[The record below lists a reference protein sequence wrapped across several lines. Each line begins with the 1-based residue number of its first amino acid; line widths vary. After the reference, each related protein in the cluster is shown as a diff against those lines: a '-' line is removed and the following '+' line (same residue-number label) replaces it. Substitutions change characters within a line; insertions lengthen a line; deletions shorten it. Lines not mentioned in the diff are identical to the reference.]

1 MNDEQ
6 YKKGL
11 ISTFSAFTIWALA
24 VVFWKQIKHVAPFE
38 ILTHR
43 IIWSFVFILLIF
55 LISNKYQFSRTG
67 NLSKNFKYLLLTSF
81 LLCANWVTFI
91 WAVNSGHVIE
101 CSLGYFINPLVNVL
115 LGWLFFSEKLRK
127 FQTLSVILAILGVLV
142 LTISYGQFPWISF
155 VLAGTFGLY
164 GMVRKKINISSIP
177 GFGAEMLF
185 ALPFALGYLLFLNS
199 QGTISFLH
207 IGLRTDLLIIATGVV
222 TAVPLLL
229 FNNGV
234 RWLPL
239 KTVGFIQYLTPS
251 GMFILGVFVY
261 NEPFSTARLI
271 SFIIIWIALAI
282 YTVDNYYR
290 HRSVKK
296 Q

>member
-91 WAVNSGHVIE
+91 WAVNSGHVVE

-115 LGWLFFSEKLRK
+115 LGWLFFREKLRK
-127 FQTLSVILAILGVLV
+127 FQTISVILAILGVLV

-164 GMVRKKINISSIP
+164 GLVRKKINISSIP
-177 GFGAEMLF
+177 GFGVEMLF

-199 QGTISFLH
+199 QGTISFLN

-234 RWLPL
+234 RRLPL

-251 GMFILGVFVY
+251 GMFILGVFIY
-261 NEPFSTARLI
+261 NEPFSTAKLI

-290 HRSVKK
+290 RRSAKK

>member
-1 MNDEQ
+1 
-6 YKKGL
+6 
-11 ISTFSAFTIWALA
+11 
-24 VVFWKQIKHVAPFE
+24 
-38 ILTHR
+38 
-43 IIWSFVFILLIF
+43 
-55 LISNKYQFSRTG
+55 
-67 NLSKNFKYLLLTSF
+67 
-81 LLCANWVTFI
+81 
-91 WAVNSGHVIE
+91 
-101 CSLGYFINPLVNVL
+101 
-115 LGWLFFSEKLRK
+115 
-127 FQTLSVILAILGVLV
+127 
-142 LTISYGQFPWISF
+142 
-155 VLAGTFGLY
+155 
-164 GMVRKKINISSIP
+164 MVRKKINISSIP

>member
-91 WAVNSGHVIE
+91 WAVNSGHVVE

-115 LGWLFFSEKLRK
+115 LGWLFFREKLRK
-127 FQTLSVILAILGVLV
+127 FQTISVILAILGVLV

-164 GMVRKKINISSIP
+164 GMIRKKINISSIP
-177 GFGAEMLF
+177 GFGVEMLF
-185 ALPFALGYLLFLNS
+185 VLPFALGYLLFLNS
-199 QGTISFLH
+199 QGTISFLN

-290 HRSVKK
+290 RRSAKK